1 MSENILEEIVN
12 HSKERVVALNEEMS
26 LKIVKLECGRLK
38 RVKIDDVLA
47 GEIPEFKG
55 KFYDTIAKPGLSL
68 IAELKKAS
76 PSKGVI
82 SKDFSYLSKGVA
94 YEVAGA
100 DCISCVTEPKWF
112 QGSDEMVS
120 RIKREVEIPI
130 LRKDFIVDEYQIY
143 QSGILGADA
152 VLLIA
157 SILDKQ
163 TLKHFLDICKCIKM
177 DAVVECHDEKEIN
190 DALEAGAS
198 IIGVNNR
205 NLNDFSVDKDLAFSL
220 RKKVPDDI
228 LFVAESGFE
237 TAGDAKRAAEAG
249 ADAILV
255 GEILIKR
262 GDFMDLIRS
271 MKEAGANANPAS

>member
-1 MSENILEEIVN
+1 MSENILEEIAQ
-12 HSKERVVALNEEMS
+12 HSRQRVEALNEEMP

-38 RVKIDDVLA
+38 RVKVDDALA
-47 GEIPEFKG
+47 GEIPDFKG
-55 KFYDTIAKPGLSL
+55 RFYAALAKPGLSL

-76 PSKGVI
+76 PSKGVL

-112 QGSDEMVS
+112 LGADEMVS

-130 LRKDFIVDEYQIY
+130 LRKDFIVDEYQLY

-152 VLLIA
+152 VLLIV
-157 SILDKQ
+157 SILDKE
-163 TLKHFLDICKCIKM
+163 TLKHFIDICKCIKL
-177 DAVVECHDEKEIN
+177 DAVVECHDEDEIKT
-190 DALEAGAS
+190 ALEAGAT

-205 NLNDFSVDKDLAFSL
+205 NLKDFSVDKNHAAQLRSL
-220 RKKVPDDI
+220 VPEGV

-237 TAGDAKRAAEAG
+237 TAQDTGEAAAAG
-249 ADAILV
+249 ADAVLV
-255 GEILIKR
+255 GEALIKKNN
-262 GDFMDLIRS
+262 FMDLIRD
-271 MKEAGANANPAS
+271 MKEAGKEK

>member
-1 MSENILEEIVN
+1 MSENILEEIAAYS
-12 HSKERVVALNEEMS
+12 HERTSKLEEEMP
-26 LKIVKLECGRLK
+26 LKIVKLEAGRLK
-38 RVKIDDVLA
+38 RVKVDDVLA
-47 GEIPEFKG
+47 GEIPDFKG
-55 KFYDTIAKPGLSL
+55 RFYEAISRQGLSL

-120 RIKREVEIPI
+120 RIKREVEVPI
-130 LRKDFIVDEYQIY
+130 LRKDFIVDEYQLY
-143 QSGILGADA
+143 RSGILGADA

-157 SILDKQ
+157 ALLDKD
-163 TLKHFLDICKCIKM
+163 TLTRFINVCKVIKI
-177 DAVVECHDEKEIN
+177 DPVVECHDEDEIKM
-190 DALEAGAS
+190 ALEAGAT

-205 NLNDFSVDKDLAFSL
+205 DLKDFTVDKTKAITL
-220 RKKVPDDI
+220 RANVPEDV
-228 LFVAESGFE
+228 LFIAESGFE
-237 TAGDAKRAAEAG
+237 TAADAKAAAEAG

-255 GEILIKR
+255 GEVLIKK
-262 GDFMDLIRS
+262 DNFMDLIRD
-271 MKEAGANANPAS
+271 MKEAGA